1 MIHEVTGDILLT
13 KANALAHGV
22 APGDHFD
29 HGLAL
34 SLREEWPA
42 MVKDFRHYC
51 HNDHPK
57 PGGAWI
63 WSGVGPHRIVN
74 LLTQEPAKGPSGHPG
89 RASTEN
95 VNHAL
100 RALRHIAQ
108 RENLTSI
115 AMPRLATG
123 VGGLDWDDVKPLV
136 EHHFGDLEIP
146 IYVYTRF
153 EKGVQAD
160 EAGL

>member
-22 APGDHFD
+22 APNDHFD
-29 HGLAL
+29 QGLAL
-34 SLREEWPA
+34 SLREQWPA

-57 PGGAWI
+57 TGDAWI
-63 WSGVGPHRIVN
+63 WSGVGSYRIVN
-74 LLTQEPAKGPSGHPG
+74 LLTQKPSDGPSGHPG
-89 RASTEN
+89 RASSED

-100 RALRHIAQ
+100 RALRHMAE
-108 RENLTSI
+108 REKLTSI

-136 EHHFGDLEIP
+136 EHHLGDLGVP
-146 IYVYTRF
+146 IYLYTHF
-153 EKGVQAD
+153 ERGVQA
-160 EAGL
+160 EEVGL

>member
-22 APGDHFD
+22 APNDHFD

-42 MVKDFRHYC
+42 MAKDFRHYC

-63 WSGVGPHRIVN
+63 WSGVGSHRIVN
-74 LLTQEPAKGPSGHPG
+74 LLTQEPSEGPSGHPG
-89 RASTEN
+89 RASTQN

-100 RALRHIAQ
+100 RALRQIAE

-123 VGGLDWDDVKPLV
+123 VGGLDWDAVKPLV
-136 EHHFGDLEIP
+136 KHHLGDLNIP
-146 IYVYTRF
+146 VYVYTHY